1 MADKKILLVEDEAGI
16 AELIRF
22 SLATAGYV
30 VQIATNVRT
39 ARTLLTDGLPHA
51 VILDWML
58 PDESGIKLLRD
69 LRSDKRTASLPVVML
84 TARSQDQD
92 KVGGLDAG
100 ADDYITKPFSP
111 SELQARL
118 RALLRRRQPHLNTEV
133 IEIEGILLDP
143 VKHRVTYAKAEV
155 ELGPTEFKLLR
166 TLMMQPGRV
175 FSRQQLLDLVWG
187 DSVLVEERTVDVHI
201 LRLRK
206 ALSPYAV
213 EDKIRTV
220 RGVGYAFGSN

>member
-1 MADKKILLVEDEAGI
+1 MQRPK
-16 AELIRF
+16 
-22 SLATAGYV
+22 
-30 VQIATNVRT
+30 
-39 ARTLLTDGLPHA
+39 
-51 VILDWML
+51 W
-58 PDESGIKLLRD
+58 
-69 LRSDKRTASLPVVML
+69 
-84 TARSQDQD
+84 
-92 KVGGLDAG
+92 
-100 ADDYITKPFSP
+100 
-111 SELQARL
+111 
-118 RALLRRRQPHLNTEV
+118 
-133 IEIEGILLDP
+133 
-143 VKHRVTYAKAEV
+143 

-166 TLMMQPGRV
+166 TLMLQPGRV